1 MEQYIIDH
9 FHKTIGTFKDG
20 KSPPIFPGPQPVSIE
35 RKHFEIL
42 KNEPYVVCEKTD
54 GVRHALVCTTFNG
67 TPVAAFLNR
76 ALHVQPIKI
85 NIPTIHYNGTVLDGE
100 LVDGN
105 LFMIYDAMQVHGEIL
120 MKKNLLERLEF
131 ASKFVRKVKNDSIK
145 IKLKKFFVK
154 DDIEEL
160 VNKHIPQLS
169 YKTDGLVFTPVKD
182 EVRIGTHETMF
193 KWKPCNKNT
202 IDFKVKKS
210 PTVET
215 PGCVPGPPVWR
226 LYIQERGKLIHESQI
241 PLDRM
246 SDYKWI
252 RENDIVECMY
262 VTWENGPLWWK
273 PLKKR
278 SDKTFPNSRR
288 TFYRTLV
295 NIKENI
301 QMKEFLDC
309 RPGCNDYLH

>member
-1 MEQYIIDH
+1 MEQHIIDH

-76 ALHVQPIKI
+76 ALQVQPIKL
-85 NIPTIHYNGTVLDGE
+85 NIPKINYTGTVLDGE

-105 LFMIYDAMQVHGEIL
+105 LFMIYDVMQTNGENL
-120 MKKNLLERLEF
+120 MKKNLLERLELV
-131 ASKFVRKVKNDSIK
+131 SKFVKKVKNDSIK

-160 VNKHIPQLS
+160 VKQHIPTLS

-193 KWKPCNKNT
+193 KWKPRDMNT
-202 IDFKVKKS
+202 IDFQLKWRGDKWGMYIQDRGILVFQS
-210 PTVET
+210 EIQHT
-215 PGCVPGPPVWR
+215 PGNPWLVEDNILECRYMIDDRIPWWMPVGLR
-226 LYIQERGKLIHESQI
+226 
-241 PLDRM
+241 
-246 SDYKWI
+246 
-252 RENDIVECMY
+252 
-262 VTWENGPLWWK
+262 T
-273 PLKKR
+273 
-278 SDKTFPNSRR
+278 DKHHPNNRR

-301 QMKEFLDC
+301 QLEEFIKMFS
-309 RPGCNDYLH
+309 N

>member
-1 MEQYIIDH
+1 MEQYIINH

-76 ALHVQPIKI
+76 ALQVQPIKI

-100 LVDGN
+100 LVGGN

-193 KWKPCNKNT
+193 KWKPRDMNT
-202 IDFKVKKS
+202 IDFQLK
-210 PTVET
+210 
-215 PGCVPGPPVWR
+215 WR
-226 LYIQERGKLIHESQI
+226 GDRWGLYIQDRGILVFQSEIQHVHDNPWLIEDNILECQYMIDDRI
-241 PLDRM
+241 P
-246 SDYKWI
+246 
-252 RENDIVECMY
+252 
-262 VTWENGPLWWK
+262 WWK
-273 PLKKR
+273 PVGIR
-278 SDKTFPNSRR
+278 TDKHHPNNRR

-295 NIKENI
+295 NINEDIEIN
-301 QMKEFLDC
+301 EFIKMF
-309 RPGCNDYLH
+309 NN

>member
-76 ALHVQPIKI
+76 ALQVQPIKI

-131 ASKFVRKVKNDSIK
+131 ASKFVKKVKNDSIK

-193 KWKPCNKNT
+193 KWKPRDMNT
-202 IDFKVKKS
+202 IDFQLK
-210 PTVET
+210 
-215 PGCVPGPPVWR
+215 WR
-226 LYIQERGKLIHESQI
+226 GDRWGLYIQDRGILIFQSEIQHIHNDPWLLEDNILECQYMIDDRI
-241 PLDRM
+241 P
-246 SDYKWI
+246 
-252 RENDIVECMY
+252 
-262 VTWENGPLWWK
+262 WWK
-273 PLKKR
+273 PVGIR
-278 SDKTFPNSRR
+278 TDKHHPNNRR

-301 QMKEFLDC
+301 QLEEFIKMFSK
-309 RPGCNDYLH
+309 

>member
-54 GVRHALVCTTFNG
+54 GVRHALVCTIFNG

-76 ALHVQPIKI
+76 ALQVQPIKI

-131 ASKFVRKVKNDSIK
+131 ASKFVKKVKNDSIK

-193 KWKPCNKNT
+193 KWKPRDMNT
-202 IDFKVKKS
+202 IDFQLK
-210 PTVET
+210 
-215 PGCVPGPPVWR
+215 WR
-226 LYIQERGKLIHESQI
+226 GDRWGLYIQDRGILVFQSEIQHNPGNPWLVEDNILECQYMIDDRI
-241 PLDRM
+241 P
-246 SDYKWI
+246 
-252 RENDIVECMY
+252 
-262 VTWENGPLWWK
+262 WWM
-273 PLKKR
+273 PVGLR
-278 SDKTFPNSRR
+278 TDKHHPNNRR

-301 QMKEFLDC
+301 QLEEFIKMFSK
-309 RPGCNDYLH
+309 

>member
-76 ALHVQPIKI
+76 ALQVQPIKI

-131 ASKFVRKVKNDSIK
+131 ASKFVKKVKNDSIK

-193 KWKPCNKNT
+193 KWKPRDMNT
-202 IDFKVKKS
+202 IDFQLK
-210 PTVET
+210 
-215 PGCVPGPPVWR
+215 WR
-226 LYIQERGKLIHESQI
+226 GDRWGLYIQDRGILIFQSEIQHIHDDPWLLEDNILECQYMIDDRI
-241 PLDRM
+241 P
-246 SDYKWI
+246 
-252 RENDIVECMY
+252 
-262 VTWENGPLWWK
+262 WWK
-273 PLKKR
+273 PVGIR
-278 SDKTFPNSRR
+278 TDKHHPNNRR

-301 QMKEFLDC
+301 QLEEFIKMFSK
-309 RPGCNDYLH
+309 

>member
-76 ALHVQPIKI
+76 ALQVQPIKI

-105 LFMIYDAMQVHGEIL
+105 LFMIYDAMQVHGENL

-160 VNKHIPQLS
+160 VKQHIPQLS

-193 KWKPCNKNT
+193 KWKPRDMNT
-202 IDFKVKKS
+202 IDFQLK
-210 PTVET
+210 
-215 PGCVPGPPVWR
+215 WR
-226 LYIQERGKLIHESQI
+226 GDRWGLYIQDRGILVFQSEIQHKPDNPWLVEDNILECQYMIDDRI
-241 PLDRM
+241 P
-246 SDYKWI
+246 
-252 RENDIVECMY
+252 
-262 VTWENGPLWWK
+262 WWM
-273 PLKKR
+273 PVGLR
-278 SDKTFPNSRR
+278 TDKHHPNNRR

-301 QMKEFLDC
+301 QLEEFIKMFSK
-309 RPGCNDYLH
+309 